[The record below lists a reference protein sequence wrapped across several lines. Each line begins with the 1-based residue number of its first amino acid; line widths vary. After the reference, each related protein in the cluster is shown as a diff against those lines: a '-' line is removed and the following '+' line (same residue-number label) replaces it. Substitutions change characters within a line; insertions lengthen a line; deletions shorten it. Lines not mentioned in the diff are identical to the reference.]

1 MILVCQ
7 TDTQHRLLDGVYIY
21 GVSPQKTNKTVN
33 VRIQTDSSPYPKRV
47 IYFDLVKHRI
57 LSLKSVSGD
66 PVKIRSDAH
75 QDGNISKRYAEYII
89 NKSTVTADVDVLQ
102 IMCCIKDWKQPHDFT
117 DLKSGL
123 IVSSF
128 LSVKAQVNL
137 TDSQERWMLLENDVL
152 L

>member
-1 MILVCQ
+1 M
-7 TDTQHRLLDGVYIY
+7 
-21 GVSPQKTNKTVN
+21 KK
-33 VRIQTDSSPYPKRV
+33 V

-57 LSLKSVSGD
+57 LSLKNVSGD

-75 QDGNISKRYAEYII
+75 QDENISKRYAEYII
-89 NKSTVTADVDVLQ
+89 NKSTVTADVGVLQ
-102 IMCCIKDWKQPHDFT
+102 IMCCIKDWKQPDDFT